1 MKVKALLIASL
12 VAFSS
17 LNAASL
23 IDEAKNSGL
32 VALPK
37 DQKGVD
43 EILKQ
48 NGVKASEFTLE
59 KQSLAKSFIL
69 NHAFQKVVSFLVIPV
84 TM

>member
-1 MKVKALLIASL
+1 MKVKSLLIASL

-43 EILKQ
+43 EILK
-48 NGVKASEFTLE
+48 
-59 KQSLAKSFIL
+59 
-69 NHAFQKVVSFLVIPV
+69 
-84 TM
+84 

>member
-1 MKVKALLIASL
+1 M
-12 VAFSS
+12 
-17 LNAASL
+17 
-23 IDEAKNSGL
+23 
-32 VALPK
+32 PK

>member
-59 KQSLAKSFIL
+59 KAELGKSFIL